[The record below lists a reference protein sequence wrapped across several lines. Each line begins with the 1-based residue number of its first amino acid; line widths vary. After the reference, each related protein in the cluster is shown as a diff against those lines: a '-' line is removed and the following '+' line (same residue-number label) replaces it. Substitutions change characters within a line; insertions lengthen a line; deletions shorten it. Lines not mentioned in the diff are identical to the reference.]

1 MFFSDYIDLYQNYI
15 YNNHERCSIQKDDTM
30 SNMRE
35 VAKLAG
41 VSVSTVSAVIN
52 DNKNV
57 SGELRR
63 KIEAAI
69 VQTGYRKPSVEED
82 DIGRTIAVILPGI
95 CSSFFSPLLNGICD
109 IASEHNMSVMLLDS
123 KRSIKAEAKLIQT
136 CVRRGIRNIILDSV
150 CDIPHEEEYF
160 ADIRENLIRR
170 RGMRVAVVERKLA
183 DEAFFSIYVDNYN
196 AAYEATSHL
205 LDCGCRKLVH
215 ITGADEFP
223 HTRIR
228 ENAFRAV
235 LQERGIP
242 FDEKLLLEGDF
253 TPLSG
258 FAAMRTLLDN
268 GIAVDGVFAS
278 NDQMAIGAMKA
289 LIAGGRKIPGDCAVV
304 GFDNLAMSSL
314 VTPGLTTVHFPIYQ
328 LGYQAAYLLKER
340 LNGKKPQPWVKLECR
355 LVVRGSTRQGKTD
368 DWDLLGW

>member
-1 MFFSDYIDLYQNYI
+1 
-15 YNNHERCSIQKDDTM
+15 M

-69 VQTGYRKPSVEED
+69 VQTGYRKPSAEED

-109 IASEHNMSVMLLDS
+109 IANEHNMSVMLLDS

-183 DEAFFSIYVDNYN
+183 DEAFFSMALSQQMVD
-196 AAYEATSHL
+196 
-205 LDCGCRKLVH
+205 
-215 ITGADEFP
+215 F
-223 HTRIR
+223 
-228 ENAFRAV
+228 
-235 LQERGIP
+235 
-242 FDEKLLLEGDF
+242 
-253 TPLSG
+253 
-258 FAAMRTLLDN
+258 
-268 GIAVDGVFAS
+268 
-278 NDQMAIGAMKA
+278 
-289 LIAGGRKIPGDCAVV
+289 
-304 GFDNLAMSSL
+304 
-314 VTPGLTTVHFPIYQ
+314 
-328 LGYQAAYLLKER
+328 
-340 LNGKKPQPWVKLECR
+340 
-355 LVVRGSTRQGKTD
+355 
-368 DWDLLGW
+368 